1 MLLQM
6 LLDVDLALTL
16 GDSSGAEDN
25 VGKRGNQLPAG
36 RDAAGSCPVACWGKG
51 E

>member
-6 LLDVDLALTL
+6 LLDLDSALAL
-16 GDSSGAEDN
+16 GDSPGAEDN

-36 RDAAGSCPVACWGKG
+36 RDAAGSCLVACWGKG